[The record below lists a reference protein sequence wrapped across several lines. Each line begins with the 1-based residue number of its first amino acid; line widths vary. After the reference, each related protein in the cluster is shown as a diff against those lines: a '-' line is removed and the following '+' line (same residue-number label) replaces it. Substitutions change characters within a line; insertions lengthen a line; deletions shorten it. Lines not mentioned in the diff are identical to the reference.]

1 VHVPPAGNL
10 YPYAYGVVAELSSE
24 SFFAETSATTISD
37 FLYFSFTTMSTTGFG
52 DLTAATDTGPA
63 LAVTEELAGQIY
75 LVTVVAVIVS
85 NLGRGRP
92 SRGRS
97 AG

>member
-1 VHVPPAGNL
+1 M
-10 YPYAYGVVAELSSE
+10 
-24 SFFAETSATTISD
+24 T
-37 FLYFSFTTMSTTGFG
+37 TTGFG
-52 DLTAATDTGPA
+52 DLTAATDTGRA
-63 LAVTEELAGQIY
+63 LAVTEELVGQIY

-97 AG
+97 AR